1 MRPSEPNIR
10 SCRRGC
16 ALAIAR
22 LDNCVGAGQALTM
35 LNVDARL
42 LTLVDVAEVLNTS
55 RSQAHSC
62 AESI

>member
-1 MRPSEPNIR
+1 
-10 SCRRGC
+10 